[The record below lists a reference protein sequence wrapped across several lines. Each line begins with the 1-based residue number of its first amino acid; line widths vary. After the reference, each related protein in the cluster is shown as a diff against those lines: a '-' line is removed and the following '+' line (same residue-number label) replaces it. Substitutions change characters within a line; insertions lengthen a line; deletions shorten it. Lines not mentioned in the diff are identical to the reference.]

1 MQSTESENS
10 RLWNQI
16 KVSDGN
22 TITKPLQDHDKDLLI
37 EEFLK
42 IYEINIDNPEFID
55 LVNEMFEMLVERGY
69 SKKMMLEHT
78 KHWRHFSTK
87 YGNDLSAFKRL
98 KFTDVFDEKPFKL
111 YNRKWFVEQE
121 KILSGEKYEALQK
134 MYKYVKIDIEA
145 IYYSW
150 HKLEKVPDGYVRWE
164 DYNFKP
170 KPELPEP
177 KIELDQQLNDLALEN
192 FDLKAKLE
200 KAVNKIKEKDSKIIN
215 LDTKIRILE
224 SRIIEL
230 ESENGS
236 LLESVELEATNAA
249 I

>member
-1 MQSTESENS
+1 MLNTESENS

-16 KVSDGN
+16 KVSDGD
-22 TITKPLQDHDKDLLI
+22 TITKPLEAHDKDLLI

-69 SKKMMLEHT
+69 SKKMMLKHT
-78 KHWRHFSTK
+78 KHWRHFSIK

-111 YNRKWFVEQE
+111 YNRKWFEEQE
-121 KILSGEKYEALQK
+121 KKLEGAEYEKLCE
-134 MYKYVKIDIEA
+134 MRRYVKITDQS

-150 HKLEKVPDGYVRWE
+150 YTLPKLPKNFVKWE

-170 KPELPEP
+170 KPELAEP
-177 KIELDQQLNDLALEN
+177 KIKLNQQLNDLALEN

-200 KAVNKIKEKDSKIIN
+200 KATNKIKEKDSKIIN

-224 SRIIEL
+224 SRILEL
-230 ESENGS
+230 ESENLS
-236 LLESVELEATNAA
+236 LLESIELETTNE
-249 I
+249 